1 MTASPL
7 QSPRVRIPIAEIA
20 DYAGRYADV
29 AKDAVL
35 EDSIPE
41 VQARG
46 CLTSKEL
53 VALVRWKSAR
63 VVKHARSNPDE
74 LVEEITE
81 FALSAK
87 SEQAR
92 IQTLTVL
99 SGVSWPMASVIL
111 HFYHRDIYPILDF
124 RALWSL
130 GIDVPTDY
138 KYPFWWA
145 YVERCREL
153 VQQTGLSARTVDRGL
168 WQYSKE
174 HQEKGKSV

>member
-1 MTASPL
+1 MTDSSL
-7 QSPRVRIPIAEIA
+7 QTPRARIPIAEISG
-20 DYAGRYADV
+20 YAERYADA

-35 EDSIPE
+35 EASIPE

-46 CLTSKEL
+46 YLTSKEFL
-53 VALVRWKSAR
+53 AVVKWKSAQ
-63 VVKHARSNPDE
+63 VVKHARSNPDQ
-74 LVEEITE
+74 LVEEITR
-81 FALSAK
+81 FALSAE

-92 IQTLTVL
+92 IQILTVL

-130 GIDVPTDY
+130 GIDLPTDY
-138 KYPFWWA
+138 KHPFWWA

-153 VQQTGLSARTVDRGL
+153 VKQTRLSARTVDRGL
-168 WQYSKE
+168 WQFSKE
-174 HQEKGKSV
+174 QQGKLATS